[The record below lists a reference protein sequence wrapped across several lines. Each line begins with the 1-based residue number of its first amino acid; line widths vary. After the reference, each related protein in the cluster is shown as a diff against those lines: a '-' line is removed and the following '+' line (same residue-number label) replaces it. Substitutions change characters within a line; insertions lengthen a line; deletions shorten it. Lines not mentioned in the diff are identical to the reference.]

1 MKHFT
6 ILILAFFAFVQMTEG
21 QVTKRVLVEKFTS
34 SGCGNCPDGTA
45 KLINIAEGN
54 PNIIW
59 ISHHAG
65 WISDPM
71 VFPAIDSIANAF
83 TDGAPKAT
91 IDRIKYSNQSVV
103 AVNRNNWST
112 NINSQLTQIADV
124 DVAANG
130 TFNPSTRNV
139 SLTVDATFQSAV
151 TANGEYRINV
161 FVVEDSVIG
170 STSNYN
176 QSNYFNNTA
185 GHYYQG
191 AGNPIL
197 NYPHRYVSRSM
208 PSTAWGNGGIIPN
221 TPVIG
226 TTYSRTYDINIPA
239 NYDESKLHF
248 VVFVTDY
255 NSAVTEREV
264 LNAFDITTSELQ
276 IITSTENLN
285 TVFNEISIA
294 PNPVD
299 NQARLTIESEESNE
313 LILTLYDGLGR
324 QVNSNI
330 NWSIEAGINQ
340 TNISL
345 EGLPKGLYYL
355 QITDGTAI
363 NTQRIVKN

>member
-1 MKHFT
+1 MKQFT
-6 ILILAFFAFVQMTEG
+6 VLVLVFFTLIQFTEG
-21 QVTKRVLVEKFTS
+21 QITKRVLVEKFTS
-34 SGCGNCPDGTA
+34 AGCGNCPDGTA

-59 ISHHAG
+59 VSHHAG
-65 WISDPM
+65 FIADPM
-71 VFPAIDSIANAF
+71 FFPEIDTIANAF
-83 TDGAPKAT
+83 TNGAPKAN
-91 IDRIKYSNQSVV
+91 IDRIKYSNESVV
-103 AVNRNNWST
+103 ATGRNDWAT
-112 NINSQLTQIADV
+112 NINSQLAQVAIV
-124 DVAANG
+124 DISASG
-130 TFNPSTRNV
+130 TFNPNTRDV

-161 FVVEDSVIG
+161 FVVEDSVVG

-176 QSNYFNNTA
+176 QSNYFNSTA

-197 NYPHRYVSRSM
+197 NYPHRYVTRSV

-221 TPVIG
+221 SPMVG
-226 TTYSRTYDINIPA
+226 TTYSRTYNINIPSS
-239 NYDESKLHF
+239 YDENKLHF

-255 NSAVTEREV
+255 SATVTQRNV
-264 LNAFDITTSELQ
+264 LNAFDLAQDALQ

-294 PNPVD
+294 PNPVE
-299 NQARLTIESEESNE
+299 NQTRLTIESEASNE

-324 QVNSNI
+324 QVHPNI
-330 NWSIEAGINQ
+330 NWNIEAGTNQ

-363 NTQRIVKN
+363 NTQRILKK